1 MSNSDN
7 SGHRDYSRFER
18 LSNEELR
25 SILARDSL
33 LDDGEDADVD
43 SILAISE
50 ILAGREQTPASEID
64 AAWESFQ
71 KDYRPYTMDAKPLF
85 ALDDE
90 DDEREERPAGR
101 KKTRL
106 LIRIV
111 SIAAVIALLL
121 GAGAVAA
128 YARKGVLW
136 NYIINWSQGS
146 FRFADPNEPKPG
158 PFYVLAT
165 ALKGCGIREPL
176 VPKWLPDGYGEGDF
190 QFDDVPGFMH
200 FISTSYNG
208 DKEIHMN
215 VFRYSSEQRPEIVY
229 ESDTSVPYE
238 IYEAGGVEHYLMM
251 NDKYRRAVWMNGDL
265 ECSILGEVSEQE
277 MKRIIDSIYK

>member
-1 MSNSDN
+1 MSNSGN
-7 SGHRDYSRFER
+7 SEHRDYSRFER

-50 ILAGREQTPASEID
+50 ILARREQTPASEID

-90 DDEREERPAGR
+90 KEERSEGR

-106 LIRIV
+106 LVRIV
-111 SIAAVIALLL
+111 SIAAVISLLL
-121 GAGAVAA
+121 GFGAVTA
-128 YARKGVLW
+128 YARKGALW
-136 NYIINWSQGS
+136 NVVVNWSQGS
-146 FRFADPNEPKPG
+146 FRLADPDEPKPG
-158 PFYVLAT
+158 PFYALAT
-165 ALKGCGIREPL
+165 ALRGCGIREAL
-176 VPKWLPDGYGEGDF
+176 VPKWLPDGYGEGTF
-190 QFDDVPGFMH
+190 QFEDISGFMQ
-200 FISTSYNG
+200 FYSTCYNG
-208 DKEIHMN
+208 EKEIHMN
-215 VFRYSSEQRPEIVY
+215 VFRYSSEQRPEVIY
-229 ESDTSVPYE
+229 ESDTSIPYE

-277 MKRIIDSIYK
+277 MKQIIDSIYK

>member
-1 MSNSDN
+1 MSNPDN

-33 LDDGEDADVD
+33 LDDGEDADMD

-50 ILAGREQTPASEID
+50 ILAGREHTSASEID

-90 DDEREERPAGR
+90 KEERSEGR
-101 KKTRL
+101 KKIRL
-106 LIRIV
+106 LVRIV
-111 SIAAVIALLL
+111 SIAAVISLLL
-121 GAGAVAA
+121 GFGAVTA
-128 YARKGVLW
+128 YARKGALW
-136 NYIINWSQGS
+136 NVVVNWSQGS
-146 FRFADPNEPKPG
+146 FRLADPDEPKPG
-158 PFYVLAT
+158 PFYALAT
-165 ALKGCGIREPL
+165 ALRGCGIREPL
-176 VPKWLPDGYGEGDF
+176 VPKWLPDGYGEGTF
-190 QFDDVPGFMH
+190 QFEDISGFMQ
-200 FISTSYNG
+200 FYSTCYNG
-208 DKEIHMN
+208 EKEIHMN
-215 VFRYSSEQRPEIVY
+215 VFQYPSEQRPEVIY

>member
-7 SGHRDYSRFER
+7 SGHRDFSRFER

-33 LDDGEDADVD
+33 LDDGEDADMD

-50 ILAGREQTPASEID
+50 ILAGREHTSASEID

-90 DDEREERPAGR
+90 KEERSEGR

-106 LIRIV
+106 QVRIV
-111 SIAAVIALLL
+111 SIAAVISLLL
-121 GAGAVAA
+121 GFGAVTA
-128 YARKGVLW
+128 YARKGALW
-136 NYIINWSQGS
+136 NVVVNWSQGS
-146 FRFADPNEPKPG
+146 FRLADPNEPKPG
-158 PFYVLAT
+158 PFYALAT
-165 ALKGCGIREPL
+165 ALRGCGIREPL
-176 VPKWLPDGYGEGDF
+176 VPKWLPDGYGEGTF
-190 QFDDVPGFMH
+190 QFEDISGFMQ
-200 FISTSYNG
+200 FYSTCYNG
-208 DKEIHMN
+208 EKEIHMN
-215 VFRYSSEQRPEIVY
+215 VFRYSSEQRPEVIY
-229 ESDTSVPYE
+229 ESDTSIPYE

>member
-1 MSNSDN
+1 MSNLDN
-7 SGHRDYSRFER
+7 SGHRDFSRFER

-33 LDDGEDADVD
+33 LDDGEDADMD

-50 ILAGREQTPASEID
+50 ILAGREHTSPSEID

-90 DDEREERPAGR
+90 KEERSEGR

-106 LIRIV
+106 LVRIV
-111 SIAAVIALLL
+111 SIAAVISLLL
-121 GAGAVAA
+121 GFGAVTA
-128 YARKGVLW
+128 YARKGALW
-136 NYIINWSQGS
+136 NVVVNWSQGS
-146 FRFADPNEPKPG
+146 FRLADPDEPKPG
-158 PFYVLAT
+158 PFYALAT
-165 ALKGCGIREPL
+165 ALRGCGIREPL
-176 VPKWLPDGYGEGDF
+176 VPKWLPDGYGEGTF
-190 QFDDVPGFMH
+190 QFEDISGFMQ
-200 FISTSYNG
+200 FYSTCYNG
-208 DKEIHMN
+208 EKEIHMN
-215 VFRYSSEQRPEIVY
+215 VFRYSSEQRPETVY

>member
-7 SGHRDYSRFER
+7 SGHRDFSRFER

-71 KDYRPYTMDAKPLF
+71 KDYRPYKMDAKPLF

-90 DDEREERPAGR
+90 KEERSEGR
-101 KKTRL
+101 KKTL
-106 LIRIV
+106 LLVRIV
-111 SIAAVIALLL
+111 SIAAVISLLL
-121 GAGAVAA
+121 GFGAVTA
-128 YARKGVLW
+128 YAREGALW
-136 NYIINWSQGS
+136 NVVVNWSQGS
-146 FRFADPNEPKPG
+146 FRLADPDEPKPG
-158 PFYVLAT
+158 PFYALAT
-165 ALKGCGIREPL
+165 ALRGCGIREPL
-176 VPKWLPDGYGEGDF
+176 VPKWLPDGYEEGTF
-190 QFDDVPGFMH
+190 QFEDISGFMQ
-200 FISTSYNG
+200 FYSTCYNG
-208 DKEIHMN
+208 EKEIHMN
-215 VFRYSSEQRPEIVY
+215 VFRYSSEQRPETVY

>member
-33 LDDGEDADVD
+33 LDDGEDADMD

-50 ILAGREQTPASEID
+50 ILAGREHTSASEID

-90 DDEREERPAGR
+90 KEERSEGR

-106 LIRIV
+106 LVRIV
-111 SIAAVIALLL
+111 SIAAVISLLL
-121 GAGAVAA
+121 GFGAVTA
-128 YARKGVLW
+128 YARKGALW
-136 NYIINWSQGS
+136 NVVVNWSQGS
-146 FRFADPNEPKPG
+146 FRLADPDEPKPG
-158 PFYVLAT
+158 PFYALAT
-165 ALKGCGIREPL
+165 ALRGCGIREPL
-176 VPKWLPDGYGEGDF
+176 VPKWLPDGYGEGTF
-190 QFDDVPGFMH
+190 QFEDISGFMQ
-200 FISTSYNG
+200 FYSTCYNG
-208 DKEIHMN
+208 EKEIHMN
-215 VFRYSSEQRPEIVY
+215 VFQYPSEQRPEVIY

>member
-33 LDDGEDADVD
+33 LDDGEDADMD

-50 ILAGREQTPASEID
+50 ILAGREHTSASEID

-90 DDEREERPAGR
+90 KEERSEGR

-106 LIRIV
+106 LVRIV
-111 SIAAVIALLL
+111 SIAAVISLLL
-121 GAGAVAA
+121 GFGAVTA
-128 YARKGVLW
+128 YARKGALW
-136 NYIINWSQGS
+136 NVVVNWSQGS
-146 FRFADPNEPKPG
+146 FRLADPDEPKPG
-158 PFYVLAT
+158 PFYALAT
-165 ALKGCGIREPL
+165 ALRGCGIREPL
-176 VPKWLPDGYGEGDF
+176 VPKWLPDGYGEGTF
-190 QFDDVPGFMH
+190 QFEDISGFMQ
-200 FISTSYNG
+200 FYSTCYNG
-208 DKEIHMN
+208 EKEIHMN
-215 VFRYSSEQRPEIVY
+215 VFRYSSEQRPDTVY

>member
-33 LDDGEDADVD
+33 QDDGEDADVD

-50 ILAGREQTPASEID
+50 ILAGREHTSASEID

-90 DDEREERPAGR
+90 KEERSEGR

-106 LIRIV
+106 LVRIV
-111 SIAAVIALLL
+111 SIAAVISLLL
-121 GAGAVAA
+121 GFGAVTA
-128 YARKGVLW
+128 YARKGALW
-136 NYIINWSQGS
+136 NVVVNWSQGS
-146 FRFADPNEPKPG
+146 FRLADPDEPKPG
-158 PFYVLAT
+158 PFYALAT
-165 ALKGCGIREPL
+165 ALRGCGIREPL
-176 VPKWLPDGYGEGDF
+176 VPKWLPDGYGEGTF
-190 QFDDVPGFMH
+190 QFEDISGFMQ
-200 FISTSYNG
+200 FYSTCYNG
-208 DKEIHMN
+208 EKEIHMN
-215 VFRYSSEQRPEIVY
+215 VFHYSSEQRPETVY

>member
-1 MSNSDN
+1 M
-7 SGHRDYSRFER
+7 
-18 LSNEELR
+18 
-25 SILARDSL
+25 
-33 LDDGEDADVD
+33 D

-64 AAWESFQ
+64 AACESFQ

-90 DDEREERPAGR
+90 KEERSEGR

-106 LIRIV
+106 LVRIV
-111 SIAAVIALLL
+111 SIAAVISLLL
-121 GAGAVAA
+121 GFGAVTA
-128 YARKGVLW
+128 YARKGALW
-136 NYIINWSQGS
+136 NVVVNWSQGS
-146 FRFADPNEPKPG
+146 FRLSDPNEPKPG
-158 PFYVLAT
+158 PFYALAT
-165 ALKGCGIREPL
+165 ALRGYGIREPL
-176 VPKWLPDGYGEGDF
+176 VPKWLPDGYGEGTF
-190 QFDDVPGFMH
+190 QFEDISGFMQ
-200 FISTSYNG
+200 FYSTCYNG
-208 DKEIHMN
+208 EKEIHMN
-215 VFRYSSEQRPEIVY
+215 VFQYPSEQRPEVIY

-238 IYEAGGVEHYLMM
+238 IYEAEGIEHYLMM

>member
-50 ILAGREQTPASEID
+50 ILAGREQTRASEID

-90 DDEREERPAGR
+90 KEERSEGR

-106 LIRIV
+106 LVRIV
-111 SIAAVIALLL
+111 SIAAVLSLMLGL
-121 GAGAVAA
+121 GAVTA
-128 YARKGVLW
+128 YARKGTLW
-136 NYIINWSQGS
+136 NVVVNWSQGS
-146 FRFADPNEPKPG
+146 FRLADPNEPKPG
-158 PFYVLAT
+158 PFYALAT
-165 ALKGCGIREPL
+165 ALRGCGIREPL
-176 VPKWLPDGYGEGDF
+176 VPKWLPDGYGEGTF
-190 QFDDVPGFMH
+190 QFEDISGFMQ
-200 FISTSYNG
+200 FYSTCYNG
-208 DKEIHMN
+208 EKEIHMN
-215 VFRYSSEQRPEIVY
+215 VFRYSSEQRPETVY

>member
-7 SGHRDYSRFER
+7 SGHRDFSRFER

-33 LDDGEDADVD
+33 LDDGKDADVD

-90 DDEREERPAGR
+90 KEERSEGR

-106 LIRIV
+106 LVRIV
-111 SIAAVIALLL
+111 SIAAVISLLL
-121 GAGAVAA
+121 GFGAVTA
-128 YARKGVLW
+128 YARKGTLSS
-136 NYIINWSQGS
+136 IGH
-146 FRFADPNEPKPG
+146 R
-158 PFYVLAT
+158 
-165 ALKGCGIREPL
+165 ALFDSPIQTNRSLGRSMH
-176 VPKWLPDGYGEGDF
+176 WLP
-190 QFDDVPGFMH
+190 H
-200 FISTSYNG
+200 
-208 DKEIHMN
+208 
-215 VFRYSSEQRPEIVY
+215 
-229 ESDTSVPYE
+229 
-238 IYEAGGVEHYLMM
+238 
-251 NDKYRRAVWMNGDL
+251 
-265 ECSILGEVSEQE
+265 
-277 MKRIIDSIYK
+277 

>member
-7 SGHRDYSRFER
+7 SGHRDFSRFER

-33 LDDGEDADVD
+33 LDDGEDADMD

-50 ILAGREQTPASEID
+50 ILAGREHTSASEID

-90 DDEREERPAGR
+90 KEERSEGR

-106 LIRIV
+106 LVRIV
-111 SIAAVIALLL
+111 SIAAVISLLL
-121 GAGAVAA
+121 GFGAVTA
-128 YARKGVLW
+128 YARKGALW
-136 NYIINWSQGS
+136 NVVVNWSQGS
-146 FRFADPNEPKPG
+146 FRLADPNEPKPG
-158 PFYVLAT
+158 PFYALAT
-165 ALKGCGIREPL
+165 ALRGCGIREPL
-176 VPKWLPDGYGEGDF
+176 VPKWLPDGYGEGTF
-190 QFDDVPGFMH
+190 QFEDISGFMQ
-200 FISTSYNG
+200 FYSTCYNG
-208 DKEIHMN
+208 EKEIHMN
-215 VFRYSSEQRPEIVY
+215 VFRYSSEQRPETVY

>member
-33 LDDGEDADVD
+33 LENGEDADMD

-50 ILAGREQTPASEID
+50 ILAGRDHTSASEID

-90 DDEREERPAGR
+90 KEERSEGR

-106 LIRIV
+106 LVRIV
-111 SIAAVIALLL
+111 SIAAVISLLL
-121 GAGAVAA
+121 GFGAVTA
-128 YARKGVLW
+128 YARKGALW
-136 NYIINWSQGS
+136 NVVVNWSQGS
-146 FRFADPNEPKPG
+146 FRLADPNEPKPG
-158 PFYVLAT
+158 PFYALAT
-165 ALKGCGIREPL
+165 ALRGCGIREPL
-176 VPKWLPDGYGEGDF
+176 VPKWLPDGYGEGTY
-190 QFDDVPGFMH
+190 QFEDISGFMQ
-200 FISTSYNG
+200 FYSTCYNG
-208 DKEIHMN
+208 EKEIHMN
-215 VFRYSSEQRPEIVY
+215 VFRYSSEQRPETVY

-238 IYEAGGVEHYLMM
+238 IYEAGGVEHYLMI

-277 MKRIIDSIYK
+277 MKRIIDSIYE

>member
-7 SGHRDYSRFER
+7 SGHRDFSRFER

-33 LDDGEDADVD
+33 LDDGEDADMD

-50 ILAGREQTPASEID
+50 ILAGREHTSASEID

-85 ALDDE
+85 ALDD
-90 DDEREERPAGR
+90 DKEEPHLVER

-106 LIRIV
+106 LVRIV
-111 SIAAVIALLL
+111 SIAAVISLLL
-121 GAGAVAA
+121 GFGAVTA
-128 YARKGVLW
+128 YARKGALW
-136 NYIINWSQGS
+136 NVVVNWSQGS
-146 FRFADPNEPKPG
+146 FRLADPDEPKPG
-158 PFYVLAT
+158 PFYALAT
-165 ALKGCGIREPL
+165 ALRGYGIREPL
-176 VPKWLPDGYGEGDF
+176 VPKWLPDGYGEGTF
-190 QFDDVPGFMH
+190 QFEDTPGFMH
-200 FISTSYNG
+200 FFSACFNG
-208 DKEIHMN
+208 EKEIHMN
-215 VFRYSSEQRPEIVY
+215 VFHYSSEQRPEVIY

>member
-33 LDDGEDADVD
+33 LDDGEDADMD

-50 ILAGREQTPASEID
+50 ILAGREHTSASEID

-90 DDEREERPAGR
+90 KEERSEGR

-106 LIRIV
+106 LVRIV
-111 SIAAVIALLL
+111 SIAAVISLLL
-121 GAGAVAA
+121 GFGAVTA
-128 YARKGVLW
+128 YARKGALW
-136 NYIINWSQGS
+136 NVVVNWSQGS
-146 FRFADPNEPKPG
+146 FRLADPEEPKPG
-158 PFYVLAT
+158 PFYALAT
-165 ALKGCGIREPL
+165 ALRGCGIREPL
-176 VPKWLPDGYGEGDF
+176 VPKWLPDGYGEGTF
-190 QFDDVPGFMH
+190 QFEDISGFMQ
-200 FISTSYNG
+200 FYSTCYNG
-208 DKEIHMN
+208 EKEIHMN
-215 VFRYSSEQRPEIVY
+215 VFQYPSEQRPEVIY

>member
-1 MSNSDN
+1 MSNPDN

-33 LDDGEDADVD
+33 LDDGEDADMD

-50 ILAGREQTPASEID
+50 ILAGREHTSPSEID

-90 DDEREERPAGR
+90 KEERSEGR

-106 LIRIV
+106 LVRIV
-111 SIAAVIALLL
+111 SIAAVISLLL
-121 GAGAVAA
+121 GFGAVTA
-128 YARKGVLW
+128 YARKGALW
-136 NYIINWSQGS
+136 NVVVNWSQGS
-146 FRFADPNEPKPG
+146 FRLADPDEPKPG
-158 PFYVLAT
+158 PFYALAT
-165 ALKGCGIREPL
+165 ALRGCGIREAL
-176 VPKWLPDGYGEGDF
+176 VPKWLPDGYREGTF
-190 QFDDVPGFMH
+190 QFEDISGFMQ
-200 FISTSYNG
+200 FYSTCYNG
-208 DKEIHMN
+208 EKEIHMN
-215 VFRYSSEQRPEIVY
+215 VFQYPSEQRPEVIY